1 MSWVTEGLE
10 FVPVS
15 STRHHI
21 IPTIILV
28 YNLISLPTIIKLCSV
43 IRNIQTLQ
51 NMHQNCCVL
60 GCWVLFQCFQHSCC
74 FSSGKVL
81 TNAFILSSAWSNGT
95 QHGSEHFKPLFKG
108 LSFGSPRVPPVVS
121 RRALAEDKGT
131 AAALSFWFFLL
142 PCGCLPCRTS
152 SGFPPADFWVAK
164 PAFLAQ
170 G

>member
-43 IRNIQTLQ
+43 TRNIQTLQ
-51 NMHQNCCVL
+51 IMHQNCCVL
-60 GCWVLFQCFQHSCC
+60 GCWVLFRCFQHSCY

-81 TNAFILSSAWSNGT
+81 TKTLILSSAWPNDVW
-95 QHGSEHFKPLFKG
+95 HGSEHFKSLFKALSAG
-108 LSFGSPRVPPVVS
+108 SPSPSFGLREGLGWRQKHSS
-121 RRALAEDKGT
+121 SSE
-131 AAALSFWFFLL
+131 F
-142 PCGCLPCRTS
+142 
-152 SGFPPADFWVAK
+152 SGFFSFRVDVWFAGQAPASCLQFFGWVS
-164 PAFLAQ
+164 LLC
-170 G
+170 